1 MLPNL
6 RQFWELSVGDRKA
19 AVAEWSSTKSVAS
32 GREAIL
38 GGAGDWQRAVTGIER
53 ALERLST
60 VPVSDLAAWRGADG
74 WRRQMRES
82 PRGGQPQR
90 QTATHAEWTAVTERP
105 DDQRERHSRAAA
117 AGRPRHSTFFTKYP
131 VHFSRRLRQ

>member
-60 VPVSDLAAWRGADG
+60 VPDG